1 MIQPTANVSFAI
13 QIITGLMQLGGLTIT
28 LEEKDYILKQLLFLE
43 MVVQIIEGIFYAWL
57 IKSFND
63 IENITK
69 FRYYDWFFSTP
80 LMLISLIIY
89 LIYARREN
97 EKTEEKLDLFN
108 LIKQNK
114 KILIQI
120 LVLNALML
128 LFGYLNEIGILDKTT
143 AVILGFIPFFI
154 MFKLIYDNFAKYS
167 PEGLRLFKY
176 FVVVWGLYGIA
187 ALTYYDIKNAS
198 YNILDLFSKNALGIY
213 YSYIVFT
220 KMKK

>member
-1 MIQPTANVSFAI
+1 MIQPTANASFAI
-13 QIITGLMQLGGLTIT
+13 QIITGIMQLGGLTIT

-43 MVVQIIEGIFYAWL
+43 MVVQVIEGIFYAWL

-89 LIYARREN
+89 LIYLRREN

-128 LFGYLNEIGILDKTT
+128 LFGYLNEIGILDKPT

-154 MFKLIYDNFAKYS
+154 MFKLIYDNFAKHTQ
-167 PEGLRLFKY
+167 EGLKLFKY

-187 ALTYYDIKNAS
+187 ALTEYDIKNAS
-198 YNILDLFSKNALGIY
+198 YNILDLFSKNVLGVY

>member
-28 LEEKDYILKQLLFLE
+28 LEEQDYILKQLLVLE
-43 MVVQIIEGIFYAWL
+43 MFVQIIEGIFYAWL

-89 LIYARREN
+89 LIYLRREN
-97 EKTEEKLDLFN
+97 DMTEEKLDLFN

-114 KILIQI
+114 KILIEI

-128 LFGYLNEIGILDKTT
+128 LFGYLNEIGILDKPT
-143 AVILGFIPFFI
+143 AVILGFIPFFM
-154 MFKLIYDNFAKYS
+154 MFKLIYDNFAKYT

-187 ALTYYDIKNAS
+187 ALTDYDIKNAS